1 MAYSLRF
8 LTALLALSG
17 AVFVACTDGDKE
29 TELAEYAWGMPE
41 RIDAEGS
48 AQEAIEL
55 AANADGFGVAVW
67 TDWDGEIW
75 TNRYTPNNGWG
86 TSERIATQGDGYVS
100 LYPPPQV
107 TIAQNGSA
115 MVVWLENGPDAIW
128 GSHFN
133 PNGGWGTAEQ
143 IDRGF
148 QDYGVSGP
156 DVAMDADGNAIAVW
170 RRSADET
177 TVVASRCTPGN
188 GWGPVQ
194 RIDDGSAGYSQG
206 HARVAMNPAGSAIAV
221 WPGGDGAGGNV
232 FANQY
237 TPTGGW
243 QTSEAIDDSSETWAE
258 GPVVAMD
265 GSGNG
270 IVVWRQ
276 DYYGDE
282 FSSSRITANR
292 YTPEAGWEGPEP
304 IEGDD
309 QSYSYLPYISM
320 NVGGTAVVVWTRA
333 AHGPDVGGVFAKH
346 YIPDSGWRTEALIE
360 ATYDAGADLS
370 PRVAVNAMDDAL
382 LVWLSYERTSQNV
395 WSSHYAAG
403 EGWDTPLRINLA
415 LWSSGHPQVGIDEN
429 GRGIAV
435 WNQSTASDSA
445 VFANRYAE
453 GLAEDHSA
461 LWEPICDASCKR
473 VSECSL
479 LEDQTVA
486 ECMSECVDDLNRMPC
501 DPNQAAADACVEE
514 LGELSCTDLEN
525 EYLPYV
531 CDNMCLGD
539 LLCEGRICD
548 DQNECT
554 EDSCDLADGSC
565 VYMPVADGA
574 PCASGIGTCQ
584 QGLCAAE
591 FACTEQGIL
600 DAIALGGGPH
610 TFACSGSQTVTTTDE
625 IVIGKS
631 VILDGEGKLTVDGG
645 DAHRVFR
652 NIVAGQG
659 PGGVEWMAELL
670 RFEVTGGRAETGGGI
685 LNEGTLVLTNST
697 VSGNTAAGFDLPEG
711 GGGGIFNTRWGK
723 LTLLN
728 SFVSDNTAGAG
739 PGGDIFGSGGGI
751 YNEGRLTLTNTTL
764 FGNTSSNA
772 GGGLFNT
779 QEEFH
784 PEDPYKTVV
793 TLTDSTVSGNTVL
806 FGLEGG
812 GGGIWTQGALI
823 LTNCTVSGNAGGAAI
838 SGGFG
843 LGLSTL
849 INSTVSGNTGA
860 GIAGQFEL
868 ISSTISG
875 NSISGNATLT
885 NSLIDGECTSGSITS
900 RGGNIESP
908 GNTCGLNPSID
919 QVGVLPQDLLLGPLQ
934 NNGGSTLTQVPAGSA
949 AIDVIPAQDCVD
961 GDGQPL
967 TTDQRGF
974 GRPQGSL
981 CDVGAVE
988 VSQ

>member
-1 MAYSLRF
+1 V
-8 LTALLALSG
+8 G
-17 AVFVACTDGDKE
+17 CTEGDKE
-29 TELAEYAWGMPE
+29 TESAEYAWGMPE
-41 RIDAEGS
+41 RIDSKGS
-48 AQEAIEL
+48 AQEATEL
-55 AANADGFGVAVW
+55 AVNAGGFAVAVW

-75 TNRYTPNNGWG
+75 TNRYTPNDGWD
-86 TSERIATQGDGYVS
+86 TSERIETVSEGYVNTF
-100 LYPPPQV
+100 PPPQV
-107 TIAQNGSA
+107 AVAQNGTA
-115 MVVWLENGPDAIW
+115 MLVWLENGPDAIW
-128 GSHFN
+128 GSHFT
-133 PNGGWGTAEQ
+133 PNDGWGPAEQ

-170 RRSADET
+170 RRSADQM
-177 TVVASRCTPGN
+177 TVVASRYTRGN
-188 GWGPVQ
+188 GWGTAE
-194 RIDDGSAGYSQG
+194 RIDDGSAGYEYVT
-206 HARVAMNPAGSAIAV
+206 RVAMSPNGSAIAV
-221 WPGGDGAGGNV
+221 WLGDDGEGGRV

-258 GPVVAMD
+258 GPAVAMD
-265 GSGNG
+265 GSENG

-276 DYYGDE
+276 DYYGDD

-292 YTPEAGWEGPEP
+292 YTPEAGWGDAGP

-320 NVGGTAVVVWTRA
+320 NVGGTAVVVWTRG

-346 YIPDSGWRTEALIE
+346 YIPDSGWQTEALIE
-360 ATYDAGADLS
+360 ATYGAGSDLS

-382 LVWLSYERTSQNV
+382 LVWLNYERTGQNV
-395 WSSHYAAG
+395 WSTHYAAG
-403 EGWDTPLRINLA
+403 EGWDTPVRINLA

-429 GRGIAV
+429 GRGIAA
-435 WNQSTASDSA
+435 WSQSTASDSG

-453 GLAEDHSA
+453 GLGEDHSA

-486 ECMSECVDDLNRMPC
+486 ECTSECVDDLNRMPC

-531 CDNMCLGD
+531 CDNVCLGD
-539 LLCEGRICD
+539 LLCEGRTCD

-554 EDSCDLADGSC
+554 EDRCDLADGSC
-565 VYMPVADGA
+565 VYMPVVDGA

-584 QGLCAAE
+584 QGLCAAQ
-591 FACTEQGIL
+591 FACTEAGIL

-610 TFACSGSQTVTTTDE
+610 TFACSSGGQRVTTTDE
-625 IVIGKS
+625 IVIDKS

-652 NIVAGQG
+652 NTVGGQG
-659 PGGVEWMAELL
+659 PGGVEWMAELR
-670 RFEVTGGRAETGGGI
+670 RFEVNGGRAEMGGGI

-723 LTLLN
+723 LTLVN
-728 SFVSDNTAGAG
+728 SFVSDNTAGGG

-764 FGNTSSNA
+764 FGNTSSMS
-772 GGGLFNT
+772 GGGLFNY

-793 TLTDSTVSGNTVL
+793 TLTNSTVSGNTVS
-806 FGLEGG
+806 FGFEGG
-812 GGGIWTQGALI
+812 GGGIWTRGALI
-823 LTNCTVSGNAGGAAI
+823 LTNCTVSGNTGGAAI
-838 SGGFG
+838 SGGSG

-860 GIAGQFEL
+860 GLSGGFEL
-868 ISSTISG
+868 ISTTISG
-875 NSISGNATLT
+875 NSISGSGTST
-885 NSLIDGECTSGSITS
+885 NSLIDAECTGGSVTS
-900 RGGNIESP
+900 QGGNIESP

-919 QVGVLPQDLLLGPLQ
+919 QVNVHTEDVALGPLK
-934 NNGGSTLTQVPAGSA
+934 NNGGPTLTRVPAGPA
-949 AIDVIPAQDCVD
+949 ALDKIRVEDCVD
-961 GDGQPL
+961 ADGLPL
-967 TTDQRGF
+967 LTDQRGVE
-974 GRPQGSL
+974 RPQGSS